1 MLTMQKTVAQQIGK
15 RVSILAGKY
24 ILNTI
29 SVDYM
34 IYQAY
39 INYLLLLSFYIKKIS
54 SPPISLGPY
63 TCTFAN
69 STRTRLNMSQ
79 P

>member
-15 RVSILAGKY
+15 RASNLAGKY

-34 IYQAY
+34 AYNHDLSGIY
-39 INYLLLLSFYIKKIS
+39 
-54 SPPISLGPY
+54 
-63 TCTFAN
+63 
-69 STRTRLNMSQ
+69 
-79 P
+79 